1 MSARHPMRLAVRL
14 MLSYAVVITVG
25 AAAAYLTV
33 RLLVPPL
40 FDERMRMGTGSG
52 AMMGPGSGGSG
63 TATHAAL
70 ISALNT
76 ALLVA
81 VLVSMVTAGVVA
93 AFVTR
98 RLLRPLS
105 DMRAATRRIA
115 GGDYA
120 TAVVLPREPE
130 LAALAADVNTLAAGL
145 GRTEARRTRLLGD
158 VAHEMR
164 TPLTALDGYVEALI
178 DGVLAPEPG
187 HLQAMAEEL
196 RRLHRLADDLA
207 ALSRTEEQRVEL
219 HPNSADLADLARRAA
234 GRLRPQFQDAGVT
247 LTVRTDALLP
257 VEVDVDRVMQVLTNL
272 LGNALIAT
280 PAGGSVTVAG
290 SATAGSA
297 AVSVADTGVGLAA
310 DDQERVF
317 ERFYR
322 ASTAL
327 RRSTGSGI
335 GLTIARG
342 LARAHGGDV
351 QVRSSGPGQGATAIL
366 SLPLRRAATPRG
378 ANTATPGLSPL
389 LATNKPEARSD
400 S

>member
-14 MLSYAVVITVG
+14 ILSYAVVITLG

-40 FDERMRMGTGSG
+40 FDERMRMGAGSG
-52 AMMGPGSGGSG
+52 GMMGPGSGGGS
-63 TATHAAL
+63 ATHAAL

-81 VLVSMVTAGVVA
+81 VLVSVVTGGVVA

-115 GGDYA
+115 GGDYR

-130 LAALAADVNTLAAGL
+130 LAALAADVNTLAASL
-145 GRTEARRTRLLGD
+145 GRTEARRTQLLGD

-164 TPLTALDGYVEALI
+164 TPLTSLDGYVEALI
-178 DGVLAPEPG
+178 DGVLAPEPR

-196 RRLHRLADDLA
+196 HRLHRLADDLA

-219 HPNSADLADLARRAA
+219 HPTPADLAELAQRAA
-234 GRLRPQFQDAGVT
+234 SRLRPQFQDADVT
-247 LTVRTDALLP
+247 LSVRSDAPLP
-257 VEVDVDRVMQVLTNL
+257 VHVDVDRVMQVLTNL
-272 LGNALIAT
+272 LGNALTAT
-280 PAGGSVTVAG
+280 PAGGSVTVVSSATGG
-290 SATAGSA
+290 SAVVT
-297 AVSVADTGVGLAA
+297 VADTGVGLAA

-322 ASTAL
+322 ATTAL

-351 QVRSSGPGQGATAIL
+351 QVRSTGPGQGATALL
-366 SLPLRRAATPRG
+366 SLPLRRAVNPRDAG
-378 ANTATPGLSPL
+378 TAPPGLSPL
-389 LATNKPEARSD
+389 LAASKSEARSG